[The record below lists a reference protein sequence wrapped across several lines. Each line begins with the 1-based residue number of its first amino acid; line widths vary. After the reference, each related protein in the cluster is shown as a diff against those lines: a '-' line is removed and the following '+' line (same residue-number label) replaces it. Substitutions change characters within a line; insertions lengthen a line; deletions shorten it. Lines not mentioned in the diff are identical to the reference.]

1 MLELRQELNCLL
13 TASYGA
19 TGYNQLSEPNKESS
33 NIGREIRK
41 VKYLQDQ
48 FELRARSNLAEVME
62 NEHSVLLEG
71 CTQTSF
77 KLSPEYLASDEA
89 RPIILRILSNRKTR
103 EHIRK
108 NEAGAFSEEDMK
120 AQAMYEEVVNLEEV
134 VKKFFYNR
142 VQKHNGKTSNPKTCL
157 PFCSIILFNV
167 K

>member
-1 MLELRQELNCLL
+1 MVE
-13 TASYGA
+13 
-19 TGYNQLSEPNKESS
+19 K
-33 NIGREIRK
+33 IRK

-120 AQAMYEEVVNLEEV
+120 V
-134 VKKFFYNR
+134 FYNR
-142 VQKHNGKTSNPKTCL
+142 VQKHNGKTSNLKTCL